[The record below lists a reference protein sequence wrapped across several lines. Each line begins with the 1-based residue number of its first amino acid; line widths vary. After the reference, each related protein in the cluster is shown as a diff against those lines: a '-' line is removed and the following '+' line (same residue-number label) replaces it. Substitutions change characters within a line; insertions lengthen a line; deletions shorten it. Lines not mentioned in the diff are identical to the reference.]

1 MKQDREEI
9 KQRFSEEFGSREVTV
24 IPANPIY
31 EVNLKEKPEMVGAY
45 CRVSTTAAE
54 QAESYE
60 MQRQQYMKTIASH
73 PNWTLVDI
81 YADEGVSGTSTK
93 GRKDFQRLIDDCRAH
108 KITLILTKSVTRF
121 ARNVVDCVETARQL
135 KRLDPPV
142 GIYFET
148 SNIYT
153 LDERS
158 ETLLNILASLA
169 QSESEDKSAA
179 IKWAI
184 RGRFASGIPR
194 IVDLYGYLREGRR
207 LQINPETGKHVT
219 QMYQWS
225 LDSYAIPEISE
236 LLSFHHIPSPSGKEK
251 WSYST
256 IFYILT
262 NERYCGDV
270 LMQKTFV
277 QDLFTHRSVRNSGQ
291 LPQYR
296 LDDYC
301 PALVSKDMWAETQL
315 KLLRK
320 DWPDFLSTTQ
330 TITVNGNILH
340 SMKLR

>member
-9 KQRFSEEFGSREVTV
+9 KRRFSEEFGSREVTV

-73 PNWTLVDI
+73 PNWTLIDI

-169 QSESEDKSAA
+169 QSESEDEEAFWDVIRHEYAHALVMLRHPNERHGHDKVFYAA
-179 IKWAI
+179 CKEVGCNPS
-184 RGRFASGIPR
+184 RLSNFAREESKQR
-194 IVDLYGYLREGRR
+194 RKEREKYIVQCKKCGAQWTYLRAGTVVKMIQMGRGSTLR
-207 LQINPETGKHVT
+207 CPKCNGSD
-219 QMYQWS
+219 W
-225 LDSYAIPEISE
+225 
-236 LLSFHHIPSPSGKEK
+236 LLTEK
-251 WSYST
+251 
-256 IFYILT
+256 
-262 NERYCGDV
+262 
-270 LMQKTFV
+270 
-277 QDLFTHRSVRNSGQ
+277 
-291 LPQYR
+291 
-296 LDDYC
+296 
-301 PALVSKDMWAETQL
+301 
-315 KLLRK
+315 
-320 DWPDFLSTTQ
+320 
-330 TITVNGNILH
+330 
-340 SMKLR
+340 